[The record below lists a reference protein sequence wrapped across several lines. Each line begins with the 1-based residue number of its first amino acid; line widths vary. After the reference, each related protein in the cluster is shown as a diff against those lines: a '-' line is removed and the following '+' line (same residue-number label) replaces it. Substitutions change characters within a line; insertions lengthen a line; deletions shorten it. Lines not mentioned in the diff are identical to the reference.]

1 MINALFNKG
10 FKSISILVTWHN
22 HLIDENYT
30 IYPQW
35 MKRVKTMVDLAYGN
49 GLYVILNTHHDIYTK
64 YEEPLT
70 YGRGYYPLK
79 RDIKETGRFIYNVWK
94 QIITAFNNGYGH
106 RLILGGL
113 NESRLLG
120 T

>member
-1 MINALFNKG
+1 
-10 FKSISILVTWHN
+10 
-22 HLIDENYT
+22 
-30 IYPQW
+30 